1 MPKKEDRIDKTVS
14 FEKSAKK
21 FKPGPVAKPERD
33 EDRPDMGGGTSEA
46 PDRPDHERAA
56 AAMAHPGP
64 NAEKGLRMSEGA
76 PGKLKRMP
84 GEAEER

>member
-1 MPKKEDRIDKTVS
+1 MPEKKERIGRTPS
-14 FEKSAKK
+14 FEESARK

-33 EDRPDMGGGTSEA
+33 EDRPDMGGGRSDA

-56 AAMAHPGP
+56 AAMAHPAPVGG
-64 NAEKGLRMSEGA
+64 AAGRMSDGS

-84 GEAEER
+84 GETAEG